1 MNPRYS
7 IVIPCYNAARFIGES
22 IRSCLAQTDGDLEV
36 LVVDDGSTDDSA
48 ATVAALAGD
57 TRVRLIR
64 QSNQGVGAARNAG
77 LAAARG
83 EFINFLDAD
92 DLLEPEKLALQGR
105 LLAEN
110 PEFGLV
116 LCDGRVIDADGRVTT
131 ENLIEPR
138 RFSGLPPL
146 FDVLFGG
153 GQFPPLVPLLRRSLA
168 LEAGGFST
176 DRAVSGWA
184 DTGFWLR
191 VAQTGPRY
199 GLIDKPLCRYR
210 SYAGNMSSDA
220 SAMETAARAVYA
232 EIMLDQAAL
241 CARSLRALQRRLDDA
256 EAALGMVR
264 GAVMAADE
272 RNKRL
277 DRDLAQA
284 HALLQQRRMS
294 SERIAAAELSHTLA
308 SLAALAGAPHPRPI
322 VIWGSGSG
330 GRRVL
335 ALLQR
340 TGTQP
345 AAFIDS
351 DPAKAGTTVEHVPIH
366 LPDAIKLGNT
376 AGAFVVVAS
385 VHAAEITTRL
395 HTMGLQA
402 LTDYLTIDFA
412 AVALLE
418 KHPGNGSL

>member
-1 MNPRYS
+1 MP
-7 IVIPCYNAARFIGES
+7 
-22 IRSCLAQTDGDLEV
+22 
-36 LVVDDGSTDDSA
+36 DS
-48 ATVAALAGD
+48 L
-57 TRVRLIR
+57 
-64 QSNQGVGAARNAG
+64 
-77 LAAARG
+77 AARG

-92 DLLEPEKLALQGR
+92 DLLEPEKLAMQGASWPR
-105 LLAEN
+105 T
-110 PEFGLV
+110 PRFGLV
-116 LCDGRVIDADGRVTT
+116 LCDGQVIDADGQVTA
-131 ENLIEPR
+131 ENPIEPR
-138 RFSGLPPL
+138 RFGVASSALTSCSAAAS
-146 FDVLFGG
+146 
-153 GQFPPLVPLLRRSLA
+153 FPPLVPLLRRSLA

-184 DTGFWLR
+184 DTGFWLKI
-191 VAQTGPRY
+191 AQSAPRY

-220 SAMETAARAVYA
+220 SAMEAAARTVYA
-232 EIMLDQAAL
+232 EIMRDQATL

-308 SLAALAGAPHPRPI
+308 SLAALAGAPHPRPV

-335 ALLQR
+335 TLLQR

-351 DPAKAGTTVEHVPIH
+351 DPAKAERRSDIPIH
-366 LPDAIKLGNT
+366 LPDA
-376 AGAFVVVAS
+376 AW
-385 VHAAEITTRL
+385 
-395 HTMGLQA
+395 
-402 LTDYLTIDFA
+402 
-412 AVALLE
+412 
-418 KHPGNGSL
+418 

>member
-7 IVIPCYNAARFIGES
+7 IVIPCYNAARFVGES
-22 IRSCLAQTDGDLEV
+22 IRSSLAQTDGDLEV
-36 LVVDDGSTDDSA
+36 LVVDDGSTDGSA
-48 ATVAALAGD
+48 EVVAALSDD

-64 QSNQGVGAARNAG
+64 QTNQGVGAARNAG

-105 LLAEN
+105 LLIEN
-110 PEFGLV
+110 PELGLV
-116 LCDGRVIDADGRVTT
+116 LCNGRVIDADGQITA
-131 ENLIEPR
+131 EHLIVPR
-138 RFSGLPPL
+138 RFTGLPPL
-146 FDVLFGG
+146 FDVLFCG

-168 LEAGGFST
+168 IEAGGFST

-184 DTGFWLR
+184 DTGFWLK
-191 VAQTGPRY
+191 VAQSGPRY
-199 GLIDKPLCRYR
+199 CLIDKPLCRYR

-220 SAMETAARAVYA
+220 SAMEVAACAVYA
-232 EIMLDQAAL
+232 RIMKDEPTL

-264 GAVMAADE
+264 GAVMAADD

-308 SLAALAGAPHPRPI
+308 SLAALAKAPHPRPV

-345 AAFIDS
+345 VAFIDS
-351 DPAKAGTTVEHVPIH
+351 DPAKNGTTIEHVPIH
-366 LPDAIKLGNT
+366 LPDAIELGSA
-376 AGAFVVVAS
+376 AGAFVLVAS
-385 VHAAEITTRL
+385 MHAAAITPRL
-395 HTMGLQA
+395 HAMGLQA

-412 AVALLE
+412 AVSLLE